1 MALSISFPTK
11 PCHSARSASLARIF
25 TQTLRPALMMLL
37 SLPPGWGS
45 KGACPL
51 ASPCRGSRVAWPQ
64 RVGWLCFS
72 EYTCAKVSFG
82 GVMLYNDIR

>member
-1 MALSISFPTK
+1 MVLMAFL
-11 PCHSARSASLARIF
+11 
-25 TQTLRPALMMLL
+25 
-37 SLPPGWGS
+37 WGS

-72 EYTCAKVSFG
+72 TDSIVDSLTYSVHLCPLLVLCYIMILDE
-82 GVMLYNDIR
+82 I